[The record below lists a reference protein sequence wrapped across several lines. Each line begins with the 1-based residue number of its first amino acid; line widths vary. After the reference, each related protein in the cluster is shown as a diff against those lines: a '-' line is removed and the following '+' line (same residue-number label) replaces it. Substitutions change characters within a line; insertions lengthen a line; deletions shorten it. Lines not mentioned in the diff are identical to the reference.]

1 MEEQRRPWT
10 YIVISVIAL
19 ALIGWLVA
27 RSVAKQRLLRTLGTN
42 DMKARVAAARALLD
56 SGKLVDSLPAQPVI
70 RRSKAAQALGE
81 IGTDKAIA
89 ALGVILEDQ
98 EEAPRRWARQALV
111 KIGKRSVPTLMRA
124 LAAGGGTKDEA
135 VKGLVQLGL
144 GDDPSDKA
152 KVAESQAQVAAPVR
166 FLLTDRASYGGA
178 AQALSQLG
186 EVGIKAL
193 IDGCYAVD
201 ANLRQQCLDNLG
213 KQKVRAA
220 VPAALYN
227 LRKGG
232 QISNAIEALGLIGD
246 RSATP
251 ALIPFL
257 TNKDFRLGAAT
268 ALGLL
273 RDPRAVDPILATLT
287 DTEKAYRDAAIL
299 ALRRIGKPAVPSLVR
314 TLKSPNVLLR
324 RAAAS
329 GLIGIGSPAAN
340 AALAEALRDEDAK
353 VRASAAL
360 ALGWRGNVAA
370 APALVKALS
379 DPEWRVV
386 DAAVSAFGE
395 IGTKAINPLLAVLA
409 RGDTGVELQYQISRA
424 LVEMGRDAV
433 PDLISALDTSPKP
446 VQRWV
451 AVALG
456 EIGDPKAVE
465 PLRKLEARAEGDLK
479 WVAQEQLRVLS
490 GTSGL

>member
-1 MEEQRRPWT
+1 MEERRRPWT

-19 ALIGWLVA
+19 ALIGWLIA
-27 RSVAKQRLLRTLGTN
+27 RSVAKQRLLRALGTN
-42 DMKARVAAARALLD
+42 DMKVRVEAARALLE

-89 ALGVILEDQ
+89 ALGVILQDQ

-111 KIGKRSVPTLMRA
+111 KIGKRSIPTLMRA

-144 GDDPSDKA
+144 GSDPKDKA
-152 KVAESQAQVAAPVR
+152 KVAESQAEVAAPVR
-166 FLLTDRASYGGA
+166 FLLTERSGYGGA

-186 EVGIKAL
+186 DVGIAAL

-201 ANLRQQCLDNLG
+201 ANLRRQCLDNLG

-227 LRKGG
+227 LQEGG
-232 QISNAIEALGLIGD
+232 QIGNAIAALGLIGD

-257 TNKDFRLGAAT
+257 TDKDHRLAAAT

-273 RDPRAVDPILATLT
+273 RDPRAVEPILATLT
-287 DTEKAYRDAAIL
+287 DTEKAYRDGAIL
-299 ALRRIGKPAVPSLVR
+299 ALRRIGTPAIPPLIR

-329 GLIGIGSPAAN
+329 GMIGIGSPAAN
-340 AALAEALRDEDAK
+340 AALAEALRDEDSE
-353 VRASAAL
+353 VRAEAAL
-360 ALGWRGNVAA
+360 ALGWKGNVAA
-370 APALVKALS
+370 VPPLVKALS
-379 DPEWRVV
+379 DPDWRVV
-386 DAAVSAFGE
+386 DAAVSALGD
-395 IGTKAINPLLAVLA
+395 IGTKAINPLLSVLA
-409 RGDTGVELQYQISRA
+409 SGEAGVELQYQVSRA
-424 LVEMGRDAV
+424 LAAMGREAV
-433 PDLISALDTSPKP
+433 PDLIAALDTGPEV

-456 EIGDPKAVE
+456 EIGDPRAVE
-465 PLRKLEARAEGDLK
+465 PLRKLEARAEGNLK

-490 GTSGL
+490 GMSGS